1 MHENGTALNPS
12 QRQRLLV
19 TCKHIDRLLGDIE
32 ETLNAATSKSVF
44 PGYVGDI
51 TAGQRKTI
59 EDYIAWLRG
68 QLLQVL
74 AKQSLAPEEAH
85 ISAAHAI
92 HVSLTFIEIAIAEL
106 APHYMR
112 GYGAVSEQGASDL
125 HGVIAELQSTV
136 KELHRYLLESSSG
149 DAESQGTQKFRDQ
162 ELR

>member
-1 MHENGTALNPS
+1 MLATSLPGRGTA
-12 QRQRLLV
+12 
-19 TCKHIDRLLGDIE
+19 
-32 ETLNAATSKSVF
+32 
-44 PGYVGDI
+44 
-51 TAGQRKTI
+51 I
-59 EDYIAWLRG
+59 EDYIARLRG

-74 AKQSLAPEEAH
+74 AKQSLAPEEPH

-136 KELHRYLLESSSG
+136 KELHRYLLESSSS
-149 DAESQGTQKFRDQ
+149 DAESQGAQRFRDQ
-162 ELR
+162 EL